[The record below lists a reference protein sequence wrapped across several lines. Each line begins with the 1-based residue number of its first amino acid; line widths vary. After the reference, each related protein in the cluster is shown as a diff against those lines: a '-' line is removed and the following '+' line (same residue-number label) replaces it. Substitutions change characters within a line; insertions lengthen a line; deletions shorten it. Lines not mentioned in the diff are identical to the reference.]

1 MVKRIYRAAVRIAAG
16 TVLAVLALVVVAAMR
31 LMSGPIDLD
40 FLKTRI
46 AEAIDVQGSEYK
58 PDADRIFVEWGGLGH
73 PVRLVFDDVRI
84 TNLKD
89 QVVATAPRLALSF
102 SPRDV
107 VRARFLP
114 TSVIVERP
122 TIEAEIARDG
132 GMLQRIFA
140 RSDADSQNEV
150 VKVLFEQL
158 LAEPNYQSLLGQLD
172 TVAVEQAKLTLRDEG
187 TGVEWVAPAARARL
201 TRDSGGVI
209 ISASAHFSPDGG
221 RPINIS
227 VSGIYARDRSR
238 ASAMALVTDLRPSLF
253 ADLSPDVAFLRGV
266 DISLSGQLQIEADGG
281 GDIRGMTIEVTG
293 GEGSVSLPGVLPAIH
308 RVKSVNARATVNA
321 LAHTAQIDRI
331 AVDFGATKILITGA
345 GKRTPGGQTFGGRAE
360 VQNIPVGRLG
370 DYWPIPFAPGGRTW
384 ALANLSGG
392 EIDVA
397 AEFGLSTPDHDLA
410 QLGVDRMVG
419 MIDYRGMGVRY
430 MPDMPEL
437 EGVSGTARYED
448 GTLRF
453 DVASGSAAG
462 LRTAG
467 ATIVISGLADQSEH
481 RAAIRMP
488 IAGSAADVVRFL
500 ARPKLGLSKD
510 MLYDSRRVGG
520 EVAVD
525 LSIGFPL
532 LNALTVAELD
542 IKAEATLSKF
552 SLRGAIGDVDLSDTS
567 AQVKFGGSEL
577 TVSGTGKLE
586 GNPIEISWRSH
597 FGAKVPFRQ
606 RYDVKG
612 TFPSA
617 LIAKA
622 GLPSPEPW
630 IKGPITTTL
639 SYQVATNGA
648 SEVVGR
654 FEIRGAYAS
663 APPLGWAKEP
673 GIDGQ
678 VQMTARLASGGK
690 VQTIDYDVRSNG
702 LQSVGQVRFG
712 GDSSV
717 QHVVVQQFR
726 IGRTD
731 IAGEWRRAPGGVEV
745 ALRGATLE
753 LPRVRHALNS
763 RHEVAAKDPS
773 GAAAASH
780 AHTKVSLQV
789 QQILTEIGS
798 LGYAN
803 GRIEM
808 VGENIMSAEVTFG
821 AGQGST
827 LRVTPA
833 SPGRSFFLYVANF
846 GGMLRD
852 AGWVDGL
859 ADGYLHIEGRFRDN
873 SPGAV
878 LDGKLKMG
886 PFRLYRVAPR
896 GNVGTLNSAIDGL
909 NRAGNGLQQFDGLEA
924 GITKSGDRIQIRNG
938 HTSGQ
943 SIGLTAQGW
952 VDLQTD
958 TAQLNGIV
966 VPAFALNN
974 LLSNVPLLGPLLTG
988 GQNGGLFAVSYQLYG
1003 PFANLRTDV
1012 NMMSAMA
1019 PGALRDLF
1027 NAQQDSPQP
1036 PLSPEMRRAP

>member
-1 MVKRIYRAAVRIAAG
+1 
-16 TVLAVLALVVVAAMR
+16 MR
-31 LMSGPIDLD
+31 LMAGPIDLD
-40 FLKTRI
+40 FLKARI
-46 AEAIDVQGSEYK
+46 AEAVDVPGNEYK
-58 PDADRIFVEWGGLGH
+58 PDAGRIFVEWGGLGQA
-73 PVRLVFDDVRI
+73 VRLVFDGVRI
-84 TNLKD
+84 SNLQD

-102 SPRDV
+102 DPRDV
-107 VRARFLP
+107 VRGRFLP

-122 TIEAEIARDG
+122 TIEAEIAREG

-172 TVAVEQAKLTLRDEG
+172 TVAVEQAKLTLRDER
-187 TGVEWVAPAARARL
+187 TGIEWVAPAARARL
-201 TRDSGGVI
+201 TRDAGGVI

-221 RPINIS
+221 RPISIS

-238 ASAMALVTDLRPSLF
+238 VSVTALVTDLRPSLF
-253 ADLSPDVAFLRGV
+253 ADLSPDAALLRGV
-266 DISLSGQLQIEADGG
+266 DISLSGQLQIEADGA
-281 GDIRGMTIEVTG
+281 GDIRSVAIEVTG
-293 GEGSVSLPGVLPAIH
+293 GNGSVTLPGVLPVIH
-308 RVKSVNARATVNA
+308 RVKSVNARATMNA
-321 LAHTAQIDRI
+321 LTHTAQIDRI
-331 AVDFGATKILITGA
+331 AVDFGAAKILITGS
-345 GKRTPGGQTFGGRAE
+345 GKRTPEGQTFGGRAE
-360 VQNIPVGRLG
+360 VQNIPVSRLG
-370 DYWPIPFAPGGRTW
+370 DYWPIPFAPGGRAW
-384 ALANLSGG
+384 AVANLSGG
-392 EIDVA
+392 QIDVA

-410 QLGVDRMVG
+410 QLKVDRLVG
-419 MIDYRGMGVRY
+419 MIDYRGMSVRY
-430 MPDMPEL
+430 MPHMPEL

-453 DVASGSAAG
+453 DVARGSAVG

-467 ATIVISGLADQSEH
+467 ASIVLSGLADQSVH
-481 RAAIRMP
+481 RATIRMP
-488 IAGSAADVVRFL
+488 ITGSAPDVIRFL

-510 MLYDSRRVGG
+510 MLYDYRRVGG
-520 EVAVD
+520 EVAID

-532 LNALTVAELD
+532 LDALTVAELEL
-542 IKAEATLSKF
+542 KAEATLSKF
-552 SLRGAIGDVDLSDTS
+552 SLRGAIGAVDLSDTS
-567 AQVKFGGSEL
+567 AQVKFIGSEL
-577 TVSGTGKLE
+577 TVSGIGKLE
-586 GNPIEISWRSH
+586 GSPVELSWRNL

-612 TFPSA
+612 TFPAA

-630 IKGPITTTL
+630 IKGPIATTL
-639 SYQVATNGA
+639 HYQVATNGS

-654 FEIRGAYAS
+654 FEIKGAHAS
-663 APPLGWAKEP
+663 APPLAWVKEP
-673 GIDGQ
+673 GVDGQ
-678 VQMTARLASGGK
+678 VLLTAKLASGGK
-690 VQTIDYDVRSNG
+690 VQTIDYEARSNG
-702 LQSVGQVRFG
+702 LQAAGQVRFG

-717 QHVVVQQFR
+717 QQVVLQHFK

-731 IAGEWRRAPGGVEV
+731 IAGEWKRAPGGVEI
-745 ALRGATLE
+745 ALRGAALE
-753 LPRVRHALNS
+753 LPRVRHALKS
-763 RHEVAAKDPS
+763 RHEFAAKDPT
-773 GAAAASH
+773 GAAAVSH
-780 AHTKVSLQV
+780 ANTKLSLQI

-803 GRIEM
+803 GRVEM
-808 VGENIMSAEVTFG
+808 AGESIVSADVTFG

-833 SPGRSFFLYVANF
+833 GSGRSLFLYIANF

-873 SPGAV
+873 SPTAA

-886 PFRLYRVAPR
+886 PFRLYRAAPR
-896 GNVGTLNSAIDGL
+896 GSVGTLNSAIDGL

-952 VDLQTD
+952 VDLQSD

-988 GQNGGLFAVSYQLYG
+988 GQNGGLFAVSYQLHG

-1036 PLSPEMRRAP
+1036 PLPPEVRRAP